1 MTRYFL
7 VAIACL
13 AALGGIGYVVRAKV
27 SERSVPIAAAAVAP
41 AVPPPL
47 DAAAERTGVLAV
59 EGTVEKKRG
68 DQWTALAAGD
78 LLEEDAEIRTADDA
92 EATIEVAGQQ
102 VRLHG
107 RTQITM
113 SEISEKVNIV
123 LAEGHLS
130 ANGNDKTIRIEVRNS
145 DAVAETANG
154 DVDVITNGTGDV
166 TVAANR
172 GAVDVSAKGKRVR
185 VGAGEQS
192 SVRRG
197 EAPSV
202 PTKIPS
208 SLFLKVSATG
218 GGRQKVA
225 RLQGETAPGAIVSIN
240 GVRTTAAAEGV
251 FELELP
257 LKEGKNTLVVRVE
270 DVRGRTETAQI
281 RKDVDTRPPKLQT
294 EVEWK

>member
-7 VAIACL
+7 IAIACL
-13 AALGGIGYVVRAKV
+13 AALGGVGYVVRAKV
-27 SERSVPIAAAAVAP
+27 TDRSAPAVAVAP
-41 AVPPPL
+41 PPPPAPI
-47 DAAAERTGVLAV
+47 DAAAERTAVLEV
-59 EGTVEKKRG
+59 RGTVEKKRG
-68 DQWTALAAGD
+68 DQWIALAAGD
-78 LLEEDAEIRTADDA
+78 LLEEDAEVRTADDA

-102 VRLHG
+102 VRLHD

-130 ANGNDKTIRIEVRNS
+130 ADANDKTIRIEVRNS
-145 DAVAETANG
+145 DAVAETAGN
-154 DVDVITNGTGDV
+154 VDVITNGAGDV

-197 EAPSV
+197 EAPSA

-208 SLFLKVSATG
+208 SLFLKISATG
-218 GGRQKVA
+218 GGRQRVA

-281 RKDVDTRPPKLQT
+281 RKDVDTRRPKLQT